1 MIVYIVQMERKVT
14 RQVKEELPHRYV
26 VGVYTSSDEAH
37 RAGELEETWRKDK
50 YKYFLHDF
58 VLDKVSDQKIQWA
71 IKELM
76 TENLLIPRNSDGT
89 RFG

>member
-1 MIVYIVQMERKVT
+1 MIVYIVQMERKGPKHKIVPD
-14 RQVKEELPHRYV
+14 LPHRYV
-26 VGVYTSSDEAH
+26 VGVYTDPTDA
-37 RAGELEETWRKDK
+37 RKAGEIEETWRKEE

-58 VLDKVSDQKIQWA
+58 VLDKVSDEKVQWA

-76 TENLLIPRNSDGT
+76 TENIITKDK

>member
-14 RQVKEELPHRYV
+14 RPVKEELPHRYV
-26 VGVYTSSDEAH
+26 VGVYTSSDDAH
-37 RAGELEETWRKDK
+37 KAGELEESWRRNE

-58 VLDKVSDQKIQWA
+58 VLDKMSDQKLEWA
-71 IKELM
+71 VKELM
-76 TENLLIPRNSDGT
+76 TENLLTKDR

>member
-1 MIVYIVQMERKVT
+1 MIVYIVQMERQVT
-14 RQVKEELPHRYV
+14 KPTKEELPHRYV
-26 VGVYTSSDEAH
+26 VGVYTSSEDAH
-37 RAGELEETWRKDK
+37 KAGTLEESWRGTE

-58 VLDKVSDQKIQWA
+58 VLDKVSDQKLQWA

-76 TENLLIPRNSDGT
+76 TENLLTNDR